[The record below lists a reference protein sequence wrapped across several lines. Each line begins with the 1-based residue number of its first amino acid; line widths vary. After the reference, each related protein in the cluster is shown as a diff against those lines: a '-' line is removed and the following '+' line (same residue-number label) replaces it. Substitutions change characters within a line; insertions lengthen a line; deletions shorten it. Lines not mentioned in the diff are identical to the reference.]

1 MIGPFL
7 ISIGGKG
14 IALTIFFDLVN
25 SFKFERLIV
34 EIKLMIF
41 LFFANVSLPKILFPT
56 VGVIAKNII

>member
-25 SFKFERLIV
+25 FFKFERLIV